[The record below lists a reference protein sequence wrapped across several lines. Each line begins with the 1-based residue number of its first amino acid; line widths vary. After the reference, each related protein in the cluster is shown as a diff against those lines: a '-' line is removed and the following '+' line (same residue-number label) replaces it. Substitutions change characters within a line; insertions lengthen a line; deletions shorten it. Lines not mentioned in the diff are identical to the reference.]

1 MNENFS
7 ENNLNVKDVDA
18 NNFMSEVIERSK
30 ERPVIVDF
38 WAPWCAP
45 CKQLAPIL
53 EKAVSL
59 AKDKI
64 SLVKINIDENQSI
77 AAQLQIQ
84 SIPTVYAFF
93 QGQVADGFQGNVAE
107 SEINDFV
114 KKITNLVGPGQEV
127 EELLA
132 SLNISLKNNDWD
144 NAKSLA
150 SDILKIDNNNK
161 EAFVGLIESHIG
173 LKEFDEAKEIVTSL
187 DENLKN
193 DGMILDVI
201 NKIEIT
207 EKAFLASSEIEPL
220 RKKLKE
226 NPNDLQFNLELAI
239 ALFGGGNVMEAYDLL
254 ISSIKKDSNWK
265 EQAARKQ
272 LLEFFQTAG
281 LNSEEAKIA
290 RRKLSSILF
299 S

>member
-107 SEINDFV
+107 SEITDFV